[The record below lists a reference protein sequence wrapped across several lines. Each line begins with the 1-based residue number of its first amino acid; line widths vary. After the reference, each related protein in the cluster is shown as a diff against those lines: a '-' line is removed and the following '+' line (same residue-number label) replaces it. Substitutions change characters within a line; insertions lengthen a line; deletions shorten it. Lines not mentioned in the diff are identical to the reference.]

1 MGKFKYT
8 KAEID
13 EAIEQIVHDKKHR
26 AVLMRRYNDREVIE
40 RLAEEFKIEP
50 RTLSD
55 ILARYRCD
63 LESCVAWRRKQQDYL
78 YKNE

>member
-26 AVLMRRYNDREVIE
+26 AVLLRRYNDREVIE

-63 LESCVAWRRKQQDYL
+63 LEAFVAWRRKQQDSFY
-78 YKNE
+78 